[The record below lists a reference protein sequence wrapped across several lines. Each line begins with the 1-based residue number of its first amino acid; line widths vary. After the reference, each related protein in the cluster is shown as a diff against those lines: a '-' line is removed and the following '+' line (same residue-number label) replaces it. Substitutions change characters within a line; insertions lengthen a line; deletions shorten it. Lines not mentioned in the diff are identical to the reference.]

1 LISFQT
7 EACHV
12 CVQQR
17 HRHRRGIKGPIGRV
31 GAPVTNRE
39 YVFFEAM
46 GIELYIE
53 KELVDK
59 VSENDGRIN
68 VLMGDYGVRSIY
80 ISDADKTE

>member
-1 LISFQT
+1 MF
-7 EACHV
+7 
-12 CVQQR
+12 
-17 HRHRRGIKGPIGRV
+17 
-31 GAPVTNRE
+31 
-39 YVFFEAM
+39 FFEAM